1 MKKHMESPQLHI
13 TTFTS
18 QMLMMVGDL
27 GHVNTVHDFFV
38 YPSLR
43 ILAAADTDFIKLHL
57 KFKPVPNMVA
67 VMYAPITQF
76 LCKS

>member
-1 MKKHMESPQLHI
+1 MSTL
-13 TTFTS
+13 
-18 QMLMMVGDL
+18 
-27 GHVNTVHDFFV
+27 HDFFV

-43 ILAAADTDFIKLHL
+43 ILAAADTDFLKLHL
-57 KFKPVPNMVA
+57 KFEPVPNMVA

>member
-1 MKKHMESPQLHI
+1 MESPQLHI

-38 YPSLR
+38 YPLR
-43 ILAAADTDFIKLHL
+43 ILAAVNTDFIKLHL
-57 KFKPVPNMVA
+57 KFEPVPNMVA
-67 VMYAPITQF
+67 VMYAQITQF